1 MGNDSKLQLMYLMIF
16 LGLSIA
22 QLNFFMTLFL
32 LNQKNSHVKRTSQVS
47 NNNKETG
54 NQKET
59 AISKTRT
66 ARRSCCVKKGR
77 TKAYW
82 ESFITCKVPESEWK
96 NNFRM
101 S

>member
-1 MGNDSKLQLMYLMIF
+1 MVNHSKLQLIYFMILF
-16 LGLSIA
+16 ELSIA
-22 QLNFFMTLFL
+22 KLIFFMTLFL
-32 LNQKNSHVKRTSQVS
+32 LNQKYLQIQRTRLAIIMKKREVR
-47 NNNKETG
+47 K
-54 NQKET
+54 KLLL
-59 AISKTRT
+59 AKTRT
-66 ARRSCCVKKGR
+66 ARRSCWVKKGR

>member
-22 QLNFFMTLFL
+22 QLNLFMTLFL
-32 LNQKNSHVKRTSQVS
+32 LNQKNSHLKRTSQVS

-59 AISKTRT
+59 AISKNQN
-66 ARRSCCVKKGR
+66 C
-77 TKAYW
+77 TK
-82 ESFITCKVPESEWK
+82 ILL
-96 NNFRM
+96 R
-101 S
+101 

>member
-22 QLNFFMTLFL
+22 QLNFCMTLFL

-59 AISKTRT
+59 AISKNQN
-66 ARRSCCVKKGR
+66 C
-77 TKAYW
+77 TK
-82 ESFITCKVPESEWK
+82 ILL
-96 NNFRM
+96 R
-101 S
+101 

>member
-59 AISKTRT
+59 VISKNQN
-66 ARRSCCVKKGR
+66 C
-77 TKAYW
+77 TK
-82 ESFITCKVPESEWK
+82 ILL
-96 NNFRM
+96 R
-101 S
+101 